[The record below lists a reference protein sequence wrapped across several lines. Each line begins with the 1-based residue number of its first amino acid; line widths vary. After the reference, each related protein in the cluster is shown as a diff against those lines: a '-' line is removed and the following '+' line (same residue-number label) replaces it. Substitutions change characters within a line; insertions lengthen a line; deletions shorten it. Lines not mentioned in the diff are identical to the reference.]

1 MAGSVFR
8 EKAKDVL
15 RNCGLVHNVL
25 LCTLGHLQML
35 HILGSLGE
43 DISSFGDLGF
53 FQTFIFFYYSTHMCT
68 YMLKEL
74 VVAPAILKLAK

>member
-1 MAGSVFR
+1 
-8 EKAKDVL
+8 
-15 RNCGLVHNVL
+15 
-25 LCTLGHLQML
+25 ML